1 MLSISASLGPI
12 NGGLSRG
19 TLLPDIERNKE
30 TVVAF
35 YDLAFNQSRPAEA
48 IARYA
53 GDTYIQHNPH
63 VKDGKDGFIA
73 YFEEMHRRYPSKR
86 VTFKRVLAEGN
97 FVVLHCL
104 QRWPGE
110 EDWIGID
117 IFRLDDAGKVVE
129 HWDVLQVA
137 PESSANPNGM
147 F

>member
-1 MLSISASLGPI
+1 M
-12 NGGLSRG
+12 
-19 TLLPDIERNKE
+19 PDIERNKE

-35 YDLAFNQSRPAEA
+35 YDMAFNQSRPAEA

-63 VKDGKDGFIA
+63 VKDGKDGFIE
-73 YFEEMHRRYPSKR
+73 YFEEMHRRYPGKR
-86 VTFKRVLAEGN
+86 VTFKRVLAEGD

-104 QRWPGE
+104 QEWPGE

-117 IFRLDDAGKVVE
+117 IFRLDDFGRVVE

-137 PESSANPNGM
+137 PERSANPNGM